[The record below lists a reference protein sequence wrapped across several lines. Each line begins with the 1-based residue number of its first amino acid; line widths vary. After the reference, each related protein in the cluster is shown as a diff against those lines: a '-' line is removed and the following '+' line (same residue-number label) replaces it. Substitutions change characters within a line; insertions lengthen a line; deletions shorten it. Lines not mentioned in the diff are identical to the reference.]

1 MHETQLRLVIRLK
14 GDEPQ
19 VFAMHETHGTSIAL
33 ALKPCNDRG
42 HVHGEEDPME
52 GHGREIIMEGNRR

>member
-1 MHETQLRLVIRLK
+1 M
-14 GDEPQ
+14 D
-19 VFAMHETHGTSIAL
+19 ETHGISISL

-52 GHGREIIMEGNRR
+52 GHGREIIMEENGR